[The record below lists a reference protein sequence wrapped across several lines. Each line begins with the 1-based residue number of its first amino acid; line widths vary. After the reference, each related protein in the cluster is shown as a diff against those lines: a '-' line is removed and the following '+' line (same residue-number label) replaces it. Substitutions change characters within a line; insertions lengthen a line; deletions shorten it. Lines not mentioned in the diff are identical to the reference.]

1 MGIREESD
9 ERAVTDHPGTDAST
23 SETVERPRPTA
34 STTTG
39 MPRPRGESRKDMPPP
54 PPAVDSTP
62 GTDDKPRVDAIPAP
76 VGPRPRASLLA
87 TLSLITGV
95 VAALLVVSGA
105 LAGYGIG
112 LGAVALILAI
122 AGISA
127 TGRRHVAGRTDALIG
142 LILGLGA
149 VVLGIL
155 VLTGSLS
162 WLGTGSDTVTR
173 VREWLDAQFV
183 NRF

>member
-1 MGIREESD
+1 MGIREQPD
-9 ERAVTDHPGTDAST
+9 ERAVTGHPGTDAST
-23 SETVERPRPTA
+23 TETVEFPRSTA
-34 STTTG
+34 STTG
-39 MPRPRGESRKDMPPP
+39 LLRPGGESRKDVPPP
-54 PPAVDSTP
+54 PPAVDGTP
-62 GTDDKPRVDAIPAP
+62 GIDDRPRVDATPAP
-76 VGPRPRASLLA
+76 AGPRPRASLLA

-95 VAALLVVSGA
+95 VAALLVLSGP

-127 TGRRHVAGRTDALIG
+127 TGSRHVAGKTDALIG

-162 WLGTGSDTVTR
+162 WLGTGTDTVTR

-183 NRF
+183 DRF